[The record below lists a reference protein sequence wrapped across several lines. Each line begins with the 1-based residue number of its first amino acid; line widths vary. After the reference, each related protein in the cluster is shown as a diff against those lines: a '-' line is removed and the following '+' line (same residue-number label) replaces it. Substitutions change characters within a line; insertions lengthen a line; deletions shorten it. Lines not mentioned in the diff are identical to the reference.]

1 MHVSY
6 SHQSLTQLFSHAC
19 TSPKAKFK
27 KKKKKFQTNS
37 FMNFT
42 CPNPVLVTSPE
53 LQASGLVLIGLH
65 LSLTLSTPLKLQ
77 NLFEAKLGGMVLGW
91 NSFRIVSNI

>member
-1 MHVSY
+1 
-6 SHQSLTQLFSHAC
+6 
-19 TSPKAKFK
+19 
-27 KKKKKFQTNS
+27 
-37 FMNFT
+37 MNFT